1 MRDLPAELDA
11 AQEDVKFSRK
21 VLENAKA
28 QLAVDLA
35 RLIEVQEAIAHEEM
49 HGRENDETA
58 EI

>member
-28 QLAVDLA
+28 QLAIDVA
-35 RLIEVQEAIAHEEM
+35 RLEEIQRLIAHEEA
-49 HGRENDETA
+49 HGREKR
-58 EI
+58 